1 MLADQNTWVFHTW
14 TLTMACLSDQL
25 WLIMKLP
32 RPSTGLP
39 HRLRLLGATSG
50 SPGQVRVR
58 VALRL
63 SLVWITG
70 HHPLLKATIQVTSD
84 EVHRLVARDVHS

>member
-1 MLADQNTWVFHTW
+1 MLADQTPWVFHTW
-14 TLTMACLSDQL
+14 MLTMACLSIALADHEAP
-25 WLIMKLP
+25 P

-58 VALRL
+58 VAL
-63 SLVWITG
+63 VWITG
-70 HHPLLKATIQVTSD
+70 HHPSLRATLQVTSE